1 MEKKIF
7 NYPDANS
14 NRAGIS
20 DLNIKFEGQ
29 KIAIIGVGG
38 TGSYILDLIAKTHVA
53 EIHIYDG
60 DVFQVHNAFR
70 APGACSAE
78 TFPTDDSKLYKVD
91 YFTEIYSRLRYG
103 IVPHAMYVTDKNIV
117 NFSAYDF
124 VFISVDS
131 NKARFDITN
140 ALVGLK
146 VPFIDVG
153 MGVNRVDD
161 KLLGTI
167 RVTAATSEN
176 HVHLV
181 HRIGSDE
188 VAENEY
194 ATNIQIVELNC
205 FNATLAVIRWK
216 KMVGFYQDLKSEYN
230 SLFFLNTGK
239 LLNEDITDI

>member
-1 MEKKIF
+1 MENKVFK
-7 NYPDANS
+7 YPDANS

-20 DLNIKFEGQ
+20 DLNLKFKGQ

-38 TGSYILDLIAKTHVA
+38 TGSYILDLVAKTHVA

-78 TFPTDDSKLYKVD
+78 TFPVGDDNLYKVD
-91 YFTEIYSRLRYG
+91 YFAEIYTRLRYG
-103 IVPHAMYVTDKNIV
+103 VFPHPVYVNEENIAD
-117 NFSAYDF
+117 FAQYDF

-131 NKARFDITN
+131 NKARAAITQ
-140 ALVGLK
+140 ALVDMK

-153 MGVNRVDD
+153 MGVNRADD
-161 KLLGTI
+161 QLLGTI
-167 RVTAATSEN
+167 RVTAATAEN
-176 HVHLV
+176 HGHLA

-188 VAENEY
+188 IAENEY

-205 FNATLAVIRWK
+205 FNATQAVIRWK
-216 KMVGFYQDLKSEYN
+216 KMIGFYQDLKGEYN
-230 SLFFLNTGK
+230 SLFFLNTGR
-239 LLNEDITDI
+239 LLNEDFTDI

>member
-1 MEKKIF
+1 METKVFK
-7 NYPDANS
+7 YPDANS

-20 DLNIKFEGQ
+20 DLNLTFEGQ

-38 TGSYILDLIAKTHVA
+38 TGSYILDLVAKTHVA

-70 APGACSAE
+70 APGACTAE
-78 TFPTDDSKLYKVD
+78 TFPVDGELYKVD
-91 YFTEIYSRLRYG
+91 YFAEIYSRLRYN
-103 IVPHAMYVTDKNIV
+103 IVPHAVYVTSENIAS
-117 NFSAYDF
+117 FSAYDF

-131 NKARFDITN
+131 NQARATITS
-140 ALVGLK
+140 ALVALNI
-146 VPFIDVG
+146 PFIDVG
-153 MGVNRVDD
+153 MGVNRANDQ
-161 KLLGTI
+161 LLGTI
-167 RVTAATSEN
+167 RVTAATAEDN
-176 HVHLV
+176 KHLA

-205 FNATLAVIRWK
+205 FNATLAVIKWK
-216 KMVGFYQDLKSEYN
+216 KMIGFYQDLKGEYN

-239 LLNEDITDI
+239 LLNEDFTNI